1 MKNNTDKTTNN
12 ASATAEVTR
21 KFRDVAIGQRFNF
34 KSTFIVPT
42 DYSTATWEKTG
53 NRTYRHAD
61 GSDETRGR
69 ELARIYGYKYSRRD
83 HRVGTI
89 NVEVNP

>member
-1 MKNNTDKTTNN
+1 MTTDKPTTT
-12 ASATAEVTR
+12 ASAQPENVR
-21 KFRDVAIGQRFNF
+21 RFKDVKIGQRFNF
-34 KSTFIVPT
+34 QSTFIVPT

-69 ELARIYGYKYSRRD
+69 ELARIYGYKYNRRD
-83 HRVGTI
+83 YRVGTI
-89 NVEVNP
+89 NIEVKP